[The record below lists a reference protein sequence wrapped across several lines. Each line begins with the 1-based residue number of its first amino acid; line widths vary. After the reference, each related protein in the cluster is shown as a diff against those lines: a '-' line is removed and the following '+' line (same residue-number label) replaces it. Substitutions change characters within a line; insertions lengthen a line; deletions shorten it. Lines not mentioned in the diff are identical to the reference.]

1 MKVTYEDLK
10 EKKILITGAT
20 RGIGK
25 ALALSLAEQGAHVVF
40 NYREGK
46 EDAANSLRDELKSA
60 GASEAT
66 GLLFDITNT
75 DQMKEALDNFINDQ
89 GAITGVVNNAGISKD
104 QIVLRMK
111 EEDVSQ
117 TIDTNLKGA
126 IMLTQLLSRSFLK
139 AEDVSVVNISSVVGL
154 MGNPSQIAYSASKA
168 GLIGFTK
175 SYAKE
180 LASRNIR
187 CNAVCP
193 GFIQTDMTDALND
206 KAKDLYMSQIPLNRF
221 GDCQEVANLVSFLLS
236 KASSYIT
243 GEVIKIDGGIY
254 I

>member
-1 MKVTYEDLK
+1 MKVTYTDLK
-10 EKKILITGAT
+10 EKNILITGAT

-25 ALALSLAEQGAHVVF
+25 ALAISLAEQGAHVIF

-46 EDAANSLRDELKSA
+46 EAAADSLKGELKSA
-60 GASEAT
+60 GASAAT
-66 GLLFDITNT
+66 ALLFDITNT
-75 DQMKEALDNFINDQ
+75 AQMKAALDSFIDKN

-126 IMLTQLLSRSFLK
+126 IMLTQCLSRSFLR
-139 AEDVSVVNISSVVGL
+139 AENVSVVNMSSVVGL
-154 MGNPSQIAYSASKA
+154 MGNASQIAYSASKA

-175 SYAKE
+175 SFAKE
-180 LASRNIR
+180 LASRSIR

-193 GFIQTDMTDALND
+193 GFIQTEMTDSLAD
-206 KAKDLYMSQIPLNRF
+206 KAKEAYLEQIPLNRF

-236 KASSYIT
+236 NASSYIT

>member
-1 MKVTYEDLK
+1 MNVTYADLK

-25 ALALSLAEQGAHVVF
+25 ALALSLATQGAHVVF
-40 NYREGK
+40 NFREGK
-46 EDAANSLRDELKSA
+46 EDAANSLKDELKSA
-60 GASEAT
+60 GATNAT
-66 GLLFDITNT
+66 ALLFDITNT
-75 DQMKEALDNFINDQ
+75 AQMKEALDAFISEH
-89 GAITGVVNNAGISKD
+89 GAITGLVNNAGISKD

-111 EEDVSQ
+111 EEDVAQ

-126 IMLTQLLSRSFLK
+126 IMLSQVLSRSFLK

-154 MGNPSQIAYSASKA
+154 MGNASQIAYSASKA
-168 GLIGFTK
+168 GLIGLTK

-187 CNAVCP
+187 CNAICP
-193 GFIQTDMTDALND
+193 GFIQTDMTDSLNE
-206 KAKDLYMSQIPLNRF
+206 KAKEAYLSQIPLNRF